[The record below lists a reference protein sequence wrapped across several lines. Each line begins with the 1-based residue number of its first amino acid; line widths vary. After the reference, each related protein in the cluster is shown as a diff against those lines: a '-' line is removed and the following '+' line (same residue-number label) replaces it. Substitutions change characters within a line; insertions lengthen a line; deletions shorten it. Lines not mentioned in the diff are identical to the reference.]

1 MSFLFCATIMELLKG
16 EFMQLFDL
24 FNIKL
29 DNFFDGNEKY
39 FKLLILSLL
48 IIIACKLCA
57 KLFVFIIKKINKDS
71 RTLFLLNQN
80 INIISNLFIIGGLFV
95 IWSDYLS
102 NFLTIISF
110 ISAGVTIA
118 IREVI
123 LNFFAGIFI
132 KTRIPFKLE
141 DRIEINNI
149 IGDVVVIN
157 LLSFKILEVSDKD
170 NGEQSNGKIVNIPNS
185 YIFSYAL
192 KNYTTAFKYIWD
204 EMIVNIPLNADVE
217 KTKKIIL
224 KIVNN
229 NEVIKAIPK
238 KMDKQVTDASL
249 EYRIYYNHLEPI
261 IYTRVVNN
269 HIELSVRFL
278 VHPKKMRNVEN
289 DIWLNIL
296 NEYKNKKITLFTE

>member
-1 MSFLFCATIMELLKG
+1 
-16 EFMQLFDL
+16 MQLLNL
-24 FNIKL
+24 FNLKL
-29 DNFFDGNEKY
+29 DDFFNGSEKY
-39 FKLLILSLL
+39 LKLLILSLL
-48 IIIACKLCA
+48 IIIGCKLCA
-57 KLFVFIIKKINKDS
+57 KLFVFLIKKFNKDS

-80 INIISNLFIIGGLFV
+80 TNIISNLFIIGGLIV

-123 LNFFAGIFI
+123 LNFFAGILI
-132 KTRIPFKLE
+132 KTKSPFKLE

-157 LLSFKILEVSDKD
+157 LLSFKVLEVSNKE

-185 YIFSYAL
+185 YIFSHAL

-204 EMIVNIPLNADVE
+204 EMIVNIPLDADVE

-224 KIVNN
+224 KIVKN
-229 NEVIKAIPK
+229 NEVVKAIPR

-289 DIWLNIL
+289 DIWLKIL
-296 NEYKNKKITLFTE
+296 NEYKTKKITLFKE

>member
-1 MSFLFCATIMELLKG
+1 MPQTNKKVPNKL
-16 EFMQLFDL
+16 
-24 FNIKL
+24 NIYL
-29 DNFFDGNEKY
+29 RHY
-39 FKLLILSLL
+39 FSY
-48 IIIACKLCA
+48 
-57 KLFVFIIKKINKDS
+57 
-71 RTLFLLNQN
+71 
-80 INIISNLFIIGGLFV
+80 ISNLFIIGGLFV
-95 IWSDYLS
+95 VWSDYLS

-110 ISAGVTIA
+110 VSAGVTIA

-132 KTRIPFKLE
+132 KARAPFKLE
-141 DRIEINNI
+141 DRIEINDV

-157 LLSFKILEVSDKD
+157 LLSFKVLEVSDKE

-204 EMIVNIPLNADVE
+204 EINVNIPLEADVE
-217 KTKKIIL
+217 ATKKIIL

-229 NEVIKAIPK
+229 NEVIKEIPK
-238 KMDKQVTDASL
+238 KMDKQVSDASL

-261 IYTRVVNN
+261 IYTRVNNN

-289 DIWLNIL
+289 DIWIKIL
-296 NEYKNKKITLFTE
+296 NEYQNKKITLYKE

>member
-1 MSFLFCATIMELLKG
+1 MQFLDLL
-16 EFMQLFDL
+16 
-24 FNIKL
+24 NIKIA
-29 DNFFDGNEKY
+29 DFFDGNEKY

-57 KLFVFIIKKINKDS
+57 KIFIFIIKKTNKNS
-71 RTLFLLNQN
+71 RTLFFLNQN
-80 INIISNLFIIGGLFV
+80 INIIANLFIIAGLFV
-95 IWSDYLS
+95 VWSDYLS

-132 KTRIPFKLE
+132 KAKAPFKLE

-157 LLSFKILEVSDKD
+157 LLSFKVLEITDKE

-204 EMIVNIPLNADVE
+204 EMIVNIPLDADAE

-224 KIVNN
+224 KIVNS
-229 NEVIKAIPK
+229 NEVVREIPK

-261 IYTRVVNN
+261 IYTKVVNN

-289 DIWLNIL
+289 DIWIKIL
-296 NEYKNKKITLFTE
+296 NEYQNKKITLFKE

>member
-1 MSFLFCATIMELLKG
+1 
-16 EFMQLFDL
+16 MQLFDL
-24 FNIKL
+24 FNIKF
-29 DNFFDGNEKY
+29 DDFFDGNEKY
-39 FKLLILSLL
+39 FELLILSLL

-57 KLFVFIIKKINKDS
+57 KIFIFIFKKINKNS
-71 RTLFLLNQN
+71 RTLFFLNQN
-80 INIISNLFIIGGLFV
+80 INIIANLFIIAGIFV
-95 IWSDYLS
+95 VWSDYLS

-123 LNFFAGIFI
+123 LNFFAGVFI
-132 KTRIPFKLE
+132 KTKTPFKLE

-157 LLSFKILEVSDKD
+157 LLSFKVLEVSDKE

-217 KTKKIIL
+217 KIKKIIL

-229 NEVIKAIPK
+229 NEVVRDIPK
-238 KMDKQVTDASL
+238 KMNKQVTDASL

-269 HIELSVRFL
+269 HIELSIRFL

-289 DIWLNIL
+289 DIWLKIL
-296 NEYKNKKITLFTE
+296 NEYKNKKIILFKE

>member
-1 MSFLFCATIMELLKG
+1 
-16 EFMQLFDL
+16 MQLLDL

-29 DNFFDGNEKY
+29 DDFLAGNEKY

-48 IIIACKLCA
+48 IIISCKLCA
-57 KLFVFIIKKINKDS
+57 KISVYIIKKINKDS

-110 ISAGVTIA
+110 VSAGVTIA

-132 KTRIPFKLE
+132 KARAPFKLE
-141 DRIEINNI
+141 DRIEINDV

-157 LLSFKILEVSDKD
+157 LLSFKVLEVSDKE

-204 EMIVNIPLNADVE
+204 EINVNIPLEADVE
-217 KTKKIIL
+217 ATKKIIL

-229 NEVIKAIPK
+229 NEVIKEIPK
-238 KMDKQVTDASL
+238 KMDKQVNDASL

-261 IYTRVVNN
+261 IYTRVNNN

-289 DIWLNIL
+289 DIWIKIL
-296 NEYKNKKITLFTE
+296 NEYQNRKITLYKE

>member
-1 MSFLFCATIMELLKG
+1 
-16 EFMQLFDL
+16 MQLFDL

-48 IIIACKLCA
+48 IIIVCKLCA

-132 KTRIPFKLE
+132 KTRTPFKLE

-157 LLSFKILEVSDKD
+157 LLSFKVLEVSDKD

-238 KMDKQVTDASL
+238 KMDKQVSDASL

-296 NEYKNKKITLFTE
+296 NEYKNKKIALFTE

>member
-1 MSFLFCATIMELLKG
+1 
-16 EFMQLFDL
+16 MQLFDL

-57 KLFVFIIKKINKDS
+57 KLFVYIIKKINKNS

-80 INIISNLFIIGGLFV
+80 INIITNLFIIVGLFV
-95 IWSDYLS
+95 VWSDYLS

-123 LNFFAGIFI
+123 LNFFAGILI
-132 KTRIPFKLE
+132 KTKAPFKLE

-157 LLSFKILEVSDKD
+157 LLSFKVLEVTNKD

-185 YIFSYAL
+185 YIFSYVL

-204 EMIVNIPLNADVE
+204 EMIVNIPLTADVE

-289 DIWLNIL
+289 DIWLHIL
-296 NEYKNKKITLFTE
+296 NEYKNKKIVLFTE

>member
-1 MSFLFCATIMELLKG
+1 
-16 EFMQLFDL
+16 MQLFDL

-217 KTKKIIL
+217 KAKKIIL

>member
-1 MSFLFCATIMELLKG
+1 M
-16 EFMQLFDL
+16 
-24 FNIKL
+24 
-29 DNFFDGNEKY
+29 
-39 FKLLILSLL
+39 
-48 IIIACKLCA
+48 
-57 KLFVFIIKKINKDS
+57 
-71 RTLFLLNQN
+71 
-80 INIISNLFIIGGLFV
+80 
-95 IWSDYLS
+95 
-102 NFLTIISF
+102 
-110 ISAGVTIA
+110 
-118 IREVI
+118 
-123 LNFFAGIFI
+123 
-132 KTRIPFKLE
+132 E
-141 DRIEINNI
+141 DRIEINDV

-157 LLSFKILEVSDKD
+157 LLSFKVLEVSDKE

-229 NEVIKAIPK
+229 NEVIKAIPQ

-261 IYTRVVNN
+261 IYTRVNNN

-289 DIWLNIL
+289 DIWIKIL
-296 NEYKNKKITLFTE
+296 NEYQNKKITLYKE

>member
-1 MSFLFCATIMELLKG
+1 
-16 EFMQLFDL
+16 MQLFDL

>member
-1 MSFLFCATIMELLKG
+1 
-16 EFMQLFDL
+16 MQLLNL
-24 FNIKL
+24 FNLKL
-29 DNFFDGNEKY
+29 DDFFNGSEKY
-39 FKLLILSLL
+39 LKLLILSLL
-48 IIIACKLCA
+48 IIIGCKLCA
-57 KLFVFIIKKINKDS
+57 KLFVFLIKKFNKDS

-80 INIISNLFIIGGLFV
+80 TNIISNLFIIGGLIV

-123 LNFFAGIFI
+123 LNFFAGILI
-132 KTRIPFKLE
+132 KTKSPFKLE

-157 LLSFKILEVSDKD
+157 LLSFKVLEVTNKE

-185 YIFSYAL
+185 YIFSHAL

-204 EMIVNIPLNADVE
+204 EMIVNIPLDADVE

-224 KIVNN
+224 KIVKN
-229 NEVIKAIPK
+229 NEVVKAIPR

-289 DIWLNIL
+289 DIWLKIL
-296 NEYKNKKITLFTE
+296 NEYKTKKITLFKE

>member
-1 MSFLFCATIMELLKG
+1 MELLKG
-16 EFMQLFDL
+16 EIMQLFDL

-57 KLFVFIIKKINKDS
+57 KLFVYIIKKINKNS

-80 INIISNLFIIGGLFV
+80 INIITNLFIIVGLFV
-95 IWSDYLS
+95 VWSDYLS

-123 LNFFAGIFI
+123 LNFFAGILI
-132 KTRIPFKLE
+132 KTKAPFKLE

-157 LLSFKILEVSDKD
+157 LLSFKVLEVTNKD

-185 YIFSYAL
+185 YIFSYVL

-204 EMIVNIPLNADVE
+204 EMIVNIPLTADVE

-289 DIWLNIL
+289 DIWLHIL
-296 NEYKNKKITLFTE
+296 NEYKNKKIVLFTE